1 MEVVIVIVEVFFF
14 MVCIVFWFM
23 IVNGYEQRRWWRLW
37 IGKVLSG
44 KWLFEYGGM
53 KVGYGG
59 WRWWF
64 VMCLWVKKTQLCCCY
79 SLFFSLFWVKTLF
92 GKLCVFVV
100 RVLIFFLSF
109 LCESFCYYRIRIRIS
124 IKCPLIKFERGLC
137 ELNMVYDGW
146 RTSLL
151 ILICLNVRIIFLFMF
166 WFTIIMRFF
175 PFCTCWLFYDF
186 LFFYDFLDK
195 NKK

>member
-100 RVLIFFLSF
+100 RVLIFF
-109 LCESFCYYRIRIRIS
+109 
-124 IKCPLIKFERGLC
+124 
-137 ELNMVYDGW
+137 
-146 RTSLL
+146 
-151 ILICLNVRIIFLFMF
+151 FLFCVKVFAIIGLELELALSVHWLSLKGDYVNWIWFMMDEELPF
-166 WFTIIMRFF
+166 WFWFALMFGSF
-175 PFCTCWLFYDF
+175 SSLCFDSP
-186 LFFYDFLDK
+186 
-195 NKK
+195 